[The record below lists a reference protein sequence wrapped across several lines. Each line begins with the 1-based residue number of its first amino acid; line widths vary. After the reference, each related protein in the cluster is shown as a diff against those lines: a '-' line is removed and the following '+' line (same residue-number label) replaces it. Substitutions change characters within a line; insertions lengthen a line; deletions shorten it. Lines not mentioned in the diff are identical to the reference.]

1 MTIQTEAKH
10 GFVQANGLRLHYVE
24 WGDPSAPAIVM
35 LHGLRGSARTW
46 DLVAQPL
53 SSQYRVI
60 ALDQRGRGESDW
72 APDGDYSRD
81 AYIGDLEQAVAQIGL
96 DRFILIGHSMGGAN
110 TILFTAKHPEQVST
124 AVIEDMGPATD
135 PPAPGGARIGREV
148 DATPSKFGSWA
159 EAEAFIRQLRPGATV
174 EAVRTAVENSLKQ
187 TSDGSITWKLDLEGI
202 RKARQQ
208 NAKQPPFDLWPAVR
222 AIQCP
227 TLVLRGGRSDVFAGE
242 TAQAMCEANPRIRW
256 AEIPDASHFVHDDN
270 LEAYN
275 RELGRFL
282 AEVAAP
288 AR

>member
-1 MTIQTEAKH
+1 MTTETQAKH
-10 GFVQANGLRLHYVE
+10 GYASANGLRLHYVE
-24 WGDPSAPAIVM
+24 WGQASAPPIVM

-53 SSQYRVI
+53 ISQYRVI

-81 AYIGDLEQAVAQIGL
+81 AYVSDLEQVVREIGL
-96 DRFILIGHSMGGAN
+96 EHFILAGHSMGGAN
-110 TILFTAKHPEQVST
+110 TILYTARHPEQVSA

-148 DATPSKFGSWA
+148 DATPAKFASWQ
-159 EAEAFIRQLRPGATV
+159 EAEAFVRQLRPVTSEDAIK
-174 EAVRTAVENSLKQ
+174 TAVENSLKQ
-187 TSDGSITWKLDLEGI
+187 TPDGSITWKLDIEGI
-202 RKARQQ
+202 RKARQAT
-208 NAKQPPFDLWPAVR
+208 AKLPPFDLWPAVK

-227 TLVLRGGRSDVFAGE
+227 TLVLHGERSDVFAAE
-242 TAQAMCEANPRIRW
+242 TAQKMCEANPKLRW
-256 AEIPDASHFVHDDN
+256 VDIPGASHFVHDDN
-270 LEAYN
+270 IEAYN

-288 AR
+288 AA